1 MLKQRRD
8 LGVDS
13 EESEYAFQAIL
24 DLHGPLP
31 VAIGEMLDQGRCD
44 EGGRKAILD
53 GVARVAIMEVR
64 YFREAFATLSV

>member
-24 DLHGPLP
+24 DLRGPLP
-31 VAIGEMLDQGRCD
+31 VAIGEMLDHGRCD
-44 EGGRKAILD
+44 EGGRRAIFD
-53 GVARVAIMEVR
+53 GAARVAIMEVR
-64 YFREAFATLSV
+64 YFREAFATVSV